1 MSIRS
6 SLAAG
11 FAALALVSSAPVL
24 AREATPEVSPDLTT
38 FVWELTE
45 LQTGP
50 NSSATPDAPSKY
62 TISFNDDGTVSIVAD
77 CNVASGTYT
86 VDGSKIDI
94 EVGPMTLVACP
105 EGSLS
110 DQWVDDLDQAA
121 TFSVNDE
128 GELVL
133 NLPADAGFIRL
144 APSLTGVVW
153 EWTGFLSMDGSTTT
167 PDDPSRYTIEF
178 LSDGS
183 IAIGAD
189 CNRGRGTYTRDG
201 SSIDM
206 TVTALTRAFCGE
218 ESRSDDFVRYLDDSV
233 SLVFQDGQLHLALPM
248 DGGILSFTPQV
259 LAPAASPAAGQ

>member
-11 FAALALVSSAPVL
+11 LAAIALVSSAPAL
-24 AREATPEVSPDLTT
+24 AREATPEVSSNLTT

-50 NSSATPDAPSKY
+50 NSSATPDDPTRY

-86 VDGSKIDI
+86 VDGSTIDI

-110 DQWVDDLDQAA
+110 DQWVNDLGEAVS
-121 TFSVNDE
+121 FSMNDA

-153 EWTGFLSMDGSTTT
+153 EWTGFLSMDGSSTT
-167 PDDPSRYTIEF
+167 PDDPSRYTLEF
-178 LSDGS
+178 LSDGT

-189 CNRGRGTYTRDG
+189 CNRGRGNYTRDG

-206 TVTALTRAFCGE
+206 TVTALTRAYCGDASLSE
-218 ESRSDDFVRYLDDSV
+218 DFLGYINGVT
-233 SLVFQDGQLHLALPM
+233 SLVFQDGQVHFALPM
-248 DGGILSFTPQV
+248 DGGILSFAPQL
-259 LAPAASPAAGQ
+259 LAPAASPEAGQ